1 MVEPA
6 EITIDFPVP
15 ANVSFVVTHLQNSGF
30 EAYLVGGCVRDLFM
44 NRTPKDWDIVTSA
57 TPEEIITVFEPLNS
71 ERANVS
77 RETLTDTETP
87 VSRET
92 ISVIPVQ
99 MGIQEVSGDTLGFH
113 QSLPSSVDE
122 GDRVIK
128 TVYTNIFG
136 TVSVIFE
143 NEPLNSTV
151 RTIEV
156 TPYRIEGGYSDNRRP
171 DEIRFTRNL
180 DEDLSRRDFTM
191 NALVYDI
198 SKRHLTDMFGGI
210 NDILKRQIV
219 SIGHVTDRF
228 TEDALRILRACRFV
242 AQLGFT
248 CTAEVEKA
256 IAEQGYLLQNV
267 SRERIRDE
275 FIKIIESPDPSA
287 GIMFLVK
294 HNLMQYIIPELLEG
308 VGCEQKGAHI
318 YDVFDHL
325 THALQ
330 HASDK
335 GYTFHVKLAALF
347 HDIGKPRTRRWDGS
361 KANGAGK
368 FTFYGHEVVGARM
381 AQKIMENL
389 KFPRRDIEIVE
400 KLVRYHMFF
409 SDTELITLS
418 AVRRI
423 IQNVGEELIW
433 ELMRV
438 RECDRV
444 GMKKAEAPYR
454 LRKYFAMIEEALRDP
469 ISPKMLVING
479 ETLMAEFH
487 MKPGRRMG
495 WILHALLEEVID
507 DPTKNIR
514 EYMDRRVGEL
524 DALPDN
530 ELRMLGEQGKQARE
544 TADAEEIQ
552 QLHMKHR
559 VG

>member
-1 MVEPA
+1 MY
-6 EITIDFPVP
+6 ISIDFQIPN
-15 ANVSFVVTHLQNSGF
+15 NVSRVTTLLHTAGF

-44 NRTPKDWDIVTSA
+44 NRTPKDWDVVTSA
-57 TPEEIITVFEPLNS
+57 TPEEITSVFEPFNPDT
-71 ERANVS
+71 ENVS
-77 RETLTDTETP
+77 HETP
-87 VSRET
+87 
-92 ISVIPVQ
+92 
-99 MGIQEVSGDTLGFH
+99 
-113 QSLPSSVDE
+113 
-122 GDRVIK
+122 IK
-128 TVYTNIFG
+128 TVYTNTFG

-143 NEPLNSTV
+143 NEPVDSPI

-156 TPYRIEGGYSDNRRP
+156 TPYRIEGRYSDNRRP
-171 DEIRFTRNL
+171 DDVRFTRNL
-180 DEDLSRRDFTM
+180 QEDLSRRDFTM

-198 SKRHLTDMFGGI
+198 SKRQVTDMFGGI
-210 NDILKRQIV
+210 NDILKGQIQT
-219 SIGHVTDRF
+219 IGSVKDRF

-242 AQLGFT
+242 AQLGFS
-248 CTAEVEKA
+248 CTTETETG
-256 IAEQGYLLQNV
+256 ISELGSLLQAV
-267 SRERIRDE
+267 SRERVRDE
-275 FIKIIESPDPSA
+275 FIKIIESPNPRS

-330 HASDK
+330 HATDK

-361 KANGAGK
+361 KANGTGK
-368 FTFYGHEVVGARM
+368 YTFYGHEVVGARM
-381 AQKIMENL
+381 ARKIMENL
-389 KFPRRDIEIVE
+389 KFPRHDIEIVE
-400 KLVRYHMFF
+400 KLIRYHMFF
-409 SDTELITLS
+409 SDTEVITLS

-423 IQNVGEELIW
+423 IQNVGEDLIW

-444 GMKKAEAPYR
+444 GMKKVEAPYR

-479 ETLMAEFH
+479 ETLITEFH

-507 DPTKNIR
+507 DPTKNTR
-514 EYMDRRVGEL
+514 EYMNVRVEEL
-524 DALPDN
+524 GTLPDN
-530 ELRMLGEQGKQARE
+530 ELQKLGEQGKQARE
-544 TADAEEIQ
+544 TADTQEIQ
-552 QLHMKHR
+552 RLHVKHR
-559 VG
+559 VE